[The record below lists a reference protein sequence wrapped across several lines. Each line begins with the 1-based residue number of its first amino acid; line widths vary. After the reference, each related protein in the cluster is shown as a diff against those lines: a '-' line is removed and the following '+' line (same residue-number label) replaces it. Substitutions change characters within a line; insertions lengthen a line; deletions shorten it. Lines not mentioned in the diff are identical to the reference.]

1 MRTVAVLHLDFHYC
15 IDGFCGKIT
24 PLTGH
29 HRLVWFPQLKA
40 YMSSTVAHF
49 KLSATVLSLDAVPE
63 AHIGGGDK
71 PCGCIVRLPALFTA
85 ETISE
90 LWKHAVAQSPPWM
103 LPRKQWEEVTRMS
116 IFHSHFVSPSHVS
129 VLGGSTQSDPAHFL

>member
-1 MRTVAVLHLDFHYC
+1 
-15 IDGFCGKIT
+15 
-24 PLTGH
+24 
-29 HRLVWFPQLKA
+29 
-40 YMSSTVAHF
+40 MSSTVAHF

-90 LWKHAVAQSPPWM
+90 LWKHAVTLS
-103 LPRKQWEEVTRMS
+103 LLHGLLSRKQWEEVTRMS
-116 IFHSHFVSPSHVS
+116 IFHSHLVSPSHVS
-129 VLGGSTQSDPAHFL
+129 VLGGSTQSDPAHFLCQARHVYSNIPS